1 MGSCADAGACVE
13 ADAGDAILPAPI
25 FMLACVP
32 SCADT
37 APCVRAR
44 ADGYAGV
51 RTGAV
56 VLPTDGDGVRERG

>member
-1 MGSCADAGACVE
+1 MGSCADAGAGVE
-13 ADAGDAILPAPI
+13 ADAGDAILPAPM

-32 SCADT
+32 PCADM

-56 VLPTDGDGVRERG
+56 VEPEDEDGVRERG